1 MKLTFTATLEK
12 AIQFH
17 VELPTPV
24 SAYADHFLQIVNNAR
39 EYPNVF
45 YKVENNHRNTVYVTI
60 DAGYRETVKDFLEY
74 HGTITAEYN
83 VYVCRPELL
92 YNKKI
97 NDYLDSILTDD
108 VWEIVGLAPFID

>member
-1 MKLTFTATLEK
+1 MKLPFTATLEK

-17 VELPTPV
+17 VELPSLI

-39 EYPNVF
+39 EYPNAF
-45 YKVENNHRNTVYVTI
+45 YKVENNRRNTVYVTVNEE
-60 DAGYRETVKDFLEY
+60 YRETVKEFLEY
-74 HGTITAEYN
+74 HGTVTAEHK

-92 YNKKI
+92 YNKQI

-108 VWEIVGLAPFID
+108 VWEIIGLAPTLY